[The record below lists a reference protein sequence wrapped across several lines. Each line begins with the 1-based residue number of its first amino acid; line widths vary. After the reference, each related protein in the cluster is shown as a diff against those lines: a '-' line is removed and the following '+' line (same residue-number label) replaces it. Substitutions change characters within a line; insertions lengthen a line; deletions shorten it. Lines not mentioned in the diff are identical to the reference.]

1 MDKDRAIIT
10 QVCAKIAA
18 DLTTK
23 DLEVGERLSE
33 FAVIFSSIT
42 EIMMD
47 EIYGQ
52 PSTSQSKEQNA
63 VVVQMVKEAFN
74 AEEVFTPNTTVT
86 TTATATDAGLQVVG
100 KQHGPIPD
108 WLVKACK
115 RDGVTKVYDNRDG
128 LASNPKR
135 PSFKAVDAEKA
146 YWPPRSK

>member
-18 DLTTK
+18 DLTEK
-23 DLEVGERLSE
+23 QLKVDERLSE
-33 FAVIFSSIT
+33 FAVLFSSIT
-42 EIMMD
+42 EIIMD

-52 PSTSQSKEQNA
+52 PSASQTEQQNA
-63 VVVQMVKEAFN
+63 KVVQMVKEAFN
-74 AEEVFTPNTTVT
+74 AEEIFTPTTTV
-86 TTATATDAGLQVVG
+86 TATATDGTLQIIG

-108 WLVKACK
+108 WLIKACK

-128 LASNPKR
+128 LANNPKR